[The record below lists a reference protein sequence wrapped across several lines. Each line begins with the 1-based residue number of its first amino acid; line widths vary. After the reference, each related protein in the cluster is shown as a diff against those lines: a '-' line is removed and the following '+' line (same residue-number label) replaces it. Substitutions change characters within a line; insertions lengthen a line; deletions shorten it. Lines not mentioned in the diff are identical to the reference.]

1 MDQRC
6 GKTLTIGSSTPS
18 IRLDLTRYSKYDN
31 RMNCRLTVRASNI
44 SATSR
49 TRLMLVFR
57 KIDIKGYDFIA
68 CDESD
73 DVLYIHDGSLT
84 SDPPV
89 KGMNVLRMLSTI
101 YYCHSYTQ

>member
-6 GKTLTIGSSTPS
+6 SKTLTIGSSTPS
-18 IRLDLTRYSKYDN
+18 IRLDLTRYSKYKNIMD
-31 RMNCRLTVRASNI
+31 CRLTVRASNI